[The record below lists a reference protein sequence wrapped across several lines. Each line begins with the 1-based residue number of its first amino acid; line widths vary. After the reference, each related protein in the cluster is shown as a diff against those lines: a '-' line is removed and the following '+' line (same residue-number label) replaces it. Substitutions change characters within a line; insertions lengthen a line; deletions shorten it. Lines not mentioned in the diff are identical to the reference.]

1 MPAFQKAPF
10 CFRSGDTSLPCS
22 TSISVGPTQ
31 PRCFQQTLI
40 PLTRQF
46 PLFFGLCTLSP
57 LLSLSFLHFCLTL
70 PPLRGT
76 STHTHARTKLS
87 FFHFVAFLSKRRA
100 CRGKKLHP
108 HPFSVQLGN
117 FNLLQCL
124 IPPFSLFLSLA
135 LSHSHT
141 FAHSVQGQEATG
153 HALTTHKGRR
163 REKEAGEKSENIRP
177 SLQIYRRVNTPET
190 TFAPRLWAC
199 GPAAPPPA
207 VSMCTTRK
215 TEPFLLLGFSGRRQA
230 ECLYICPSA
239 PKTIAAPEQTDPSWR
254 FFFFLFPFF
263 FFFSSFPEMRERCEA
278 RGRCEI
284 KISLIKS
291 GYCSAAKHVQNSKPH
306 I

>member
-1 MPAFQKAPF
+1 MFYLHLRGPHPATLFPTNTDPF
-10 CFRSGDTSLPCS
+10 NSP
-22 TSISVGPTQ
+22 
-31 PRCFQQTLI
+31 I
-40 PLTRQF
+40 PSF
-46 PLFFGLCTLSP
+46 FFFGLCTLSP

-100 CRGKKLHP
+100 RRGKKLHP

-124 IPPFSLFLSLA
+124 IPPSSLSFS

-190 TFAPRLWAC
+190 TFAPSLWAC
-199 GPAAPPPA
+199 GPATPPPPVA
-207 VSMCTTRK
+207 MCNNQEDGALSPPRVFRQTTGGAFVHLSI
-215 TEPFLLLGFSGRRQA
+215 PA
-230 ECLYICPSA
+230 ENNRSSR
-239 PKTIAAPEQTDPSWR
+239 TD
-254 FFFFLFPFF
+254 
-263 FFFSSFPEMRERCEA
+263 
-278 RGRCEI
+278 
-284 KISLIKS
+284 
-291 GYCSAAKHVQNSKPH
+291 
-306 I
+306 